1 MNFLTLIPLFSTLID
16 RIFPDKAKAD
26 EAKILM
32 QKEINAAAAAQAQA
46 DAQKVES
53 QSKVIVSEA
62 SSMSYAARNWRP
74 HLMYAIMLVVVY
86 DFICA
91 PLLKSFGL
99 DIMVAPVPPEMWT
112 LLTVGVGGYIGK
124 DIANNYTAAKFNDQ
138 KFYAELR
145 KRLFTQGMTQEQ
157 VDAIEAA
164 KREAQE

>member
-1 MNFLTLIPLFSTLID
+1 MNFLSLIPLFSTLID
-16 RIFPDKAKAD
+16 RIFPDKEKAD

-32 QKEINAAAAAQAQA
+32 QKEINAAAAAQA
-46 DAQKVES
+46 ES
-53 QSKVIVSEA
+53 EAKIIESKSKVIVSEA
-62 SSMSYAARNWRP
+62 SSLSYAARNWRP
-74 HLMYAIMLVVVY
+74 HLMYSIMLIVVY
-86 DFICA
+86 EWIMS
-91 PLLKSFGL
+91 PLLRAFGL
-99 DIMVAPVPPEMWT
+99 DVQVVPVPPEMWT

-124 DIANNYTAAKFNDQ
+124 DMADNYTKAKFNDQ